1 MKILVTGGNS
11 GLGKYITSIIPGC
24 LNLTRNSRQSL
35 ITKLKEEGVDLII
48 HCAFGTQG
56 GYKQN
61 DIIDYF
67 KYVDDNILLTK
78 ELTEIPHKKIVY
90 ISSLVVYESEV
101 INYKYTKLYAESI
114 IKNLGTNPLIL
125 RCPAM
130 LGKHMRSNNVLR
142 LINDPNTQLSLT
154 KESNFNYILHS
165 DILDFILYCYENNI
179 NDILPFVS
187 SNNITLEEI
196 VDILGVDAHYGN
208 YTFNTMLL
216 SNEHL
221 IKYNSI
227 LNKTSQEVFKQFLN
241 QL

>member
-11 GLGKYITSIIPGC
+11 GLGKYITSTIPGC
-24 LNLTRNSRQSL
+24 LNLTRNNRQSL

-67 KYVDDNILLTK
+67 KYVDDNILLNACS
-78 ELTEIPHKKIVY
+78 LKIVY

-165 DILDFILYCYENNI
+165 DILDFILHCYENNI